1 MLAIQTCRSVL
12 RRGSRT
18 RRLRRGGALLLVALC
33 LSAAAAQ
40 TPISS
45 VDQFRTAMLRAA
57 DAFGVIEPMVPSPV
71 YLLNSARGDAISR
84 LVDARRTMESV
95 RTFFEARKMDDAVRL
110 AGKTIAEM
118 EALDEVLSMAEPDQA
133 AAIEVTAAIS
143 RACDACHKVYREGD
157 PQRGFRF
164 KDGIL

>member
-1 MLAIQTCRSVL
+1 
-12 RRGSRT
+12 
-18 RRLRRGGALLLVALC
+18 
-33 LSAAAAQ
+33 
-40 TPISS
+40 
-45 VDQFRTAMLRAA
+45 MLRAA

-84 LVDARRTMESV
+84 LADARRTMESV

-118 EALDEVLSMAEPDQA
+118 EALDDVLSMAEPDQA